1 MALEGLVRRLDRVI
15 NLDADVIIS
24 NILRDAE
31 FQRFIIDL
39 NTEEQLFD
47 QGIDSLGASLGD
59 YAATTIEGT
68 ANFEGKKDKGQRFDH
83 ITLKDTGDFYKSFA
97 IKVQNGGFLIVADGR
112 KEDTNLLEEY
122 GKEILGLTD
131 GNLQI
136 VIDAIKE
143 KLIPIILAAW
153 NA

>member
-1 MALEGLVRRLDRVI
+1 MALEGLIKRFNNVI
-15 NLDADVIIS
+15 NLDQDAIIS

-39 NTEEQLFD
+39 NTEEQLFE

-59 YAATTIEGT
+59 YTDFTKTVKSI
-68 ANFEGKKDKGQRFDH
+68 KGQRIDH
-83 ITLKDTGDFYKSFA
+83 ITLEDTGEFYKSFA
-97 IKVQNGGFLIVADGR
+97 IKVQNGGFLITADGQ

-131 GNLQI
+131 ENLQI

-143 KLIPIILAAW
+143 KLIPIILASYMA
-153 NA
+153 

>member
-1 MALEGLVRRLDRVI
+1 MALEGLIKRFNNVI
-15 NLDADVIIS
+15 NLDQDAIIS

-39 NTEEQLFD
+39 NTEEQLFE

-59 YAATTIEGT
+59 YTDFTKTVKSI
-68 ANFEGKKDKGQRFDH
+68 KGQRIDH
-83 ITLKDTGDFYKSFA
+83 ITLEDTGEFHKSFA
-97 IKVQNGGFLIVADGR
+97 IKVQNGGFLITADGQ

-131 GNLQI
+131 ENLQI

-143 KLIPIILAAW
+143 KLIPIILASYMA
-153 NA
+153 

>member
-15 NLDADVIIS
+15 NLDVDVIIS

>member
-1 MALEGLVRRLDRVI
+1 MALEGLVKRFNNVI
-15 NLDADVIIS
+15 NLDQDVIIS

-39 NTEEQLFD
+39 NTEEQLFEK
-47 QGIDSLGASLGD
+47 GIDSFGASLGD
-59 YAATTIEGT
+59 YTDFTKTVKSI
-68 ANFEGKKDKGQRFDH
+68 KGQRIDH
-83 ITLKDTGDFYKSFA
+83 ITLEDTGEFYKSFA
-97 IKVQNGGFLIVADGR
+97 IKVQNGGFLITADGQ

-131 GNLQI
+131 ENLQI

-143 KLIPIILAAW
+143 KLIPIILTAW
-153 NA
+153 MA

>member
-1 MALEGLVRRLDRVI
+1 MALEGLISRLNNVI
-15 NLDADVIIS
+15 NLDQDVIIE
-24 NILRDAE
+24 NILKDAE

-39 NTEEQLFD
+39 NTEEQLFEK
-47 QGIDSLGASLGD
+47 GIDSLGASLGD

-83 ITLKDTGDFYKSFA
+83 ITLKDTGEFYKSFA
-97 IKVQNGGFLIVADGR
+97 IKVKNGGFLIVADGR

-131 GNLQI
+131 ENFQI
-136 VIDAIKE
+136 VIDAIKD
-143 KLIPIILAAW
+143 KLIPAILTVTMA
-153 NA
+153 

>member
-1 MALEGLVRRLDRVI
+1 MALEGLIKRFNNVI
-15 NLDADVIIS
+15 NLDQDAIIS

-39 NTEEQLFD
+39 NTEEQLFE

-59 YAATTIEGT
+59 YTDFTKTVKSI
-68 ANFEGKKDKGQRFDH
+68 KGQRIDH
-83 ITLKDTGDFYKSFA
+83 ITLEDTGEFYKSFA
-97 IKVQNGGFLIVADGR
+97 IKVQNGGFLITADGQ

-131 GNLQI
+131 ENLQI

-153 NA
+153 SA

>member
-1 MALEGLVRRLDRVI
+1 MALEGLIKRFNNVI
-15 NLDADVIIS
+15 NLDQDAIIS

-39 NTEEQLFD
+39 NTEEQLFE

-59 YAATTIEGT
+59 YTDFTKTVKSI
-68 ANFEGKKDKGQRFDH
+68 KGQRIDH
-83 ITLKDTGDFYKSFA
+83 ITLEDTGEFYKSFA
-97 IKVQNGGFLIVADGR
+97 IKVQNGGFLITADGQ

-131 GNLQI
+131 ENLQI

-143 KLIPIILAAW
+143 KLIPIILTSYMA
-153 NA
+153 

>member
-1 MALEGLVRRLDRVI
+1 MALEGLIKRFNNVI
-15 NLDADVIIS
+15 NLDQDAIIS

-39 NTEEQLFD
+39 NTEEQLFE

-59 YAATTIEGT
+59 YTDFTKTVKSI
-68 ANFEGKKDKGQRFDH
+68 KGQRIDH
-83 ITLKDTGDFYKSFA
+83 ITLEDTGEFYKSFA
-97 IKVQNGGFLIVADGR
+97 IKVQNGGFLITADGQ

-131 GNLQI
+131 ENLQI

-143 KLIPIILAAW
+143 KLIPIILTAYMA
-153 NA
+153 

>member
-1 MALEGLVRRLDRVI
+1 MALEGLIKRFNNVI
-15 NLDADVIIS
+15 NLDQDAIIS

-39 NTEEQLFD
+39 NTEEQLFEK
-47 QGIDSLGASLGD
+47 GIDSLGASLGD
-59 YAATTIEGT
+59 YTDFTKTVKSI
-68 ANFEGKKDKGQRFDH
+68 KGQRIDH
-83 ITLKDTGDFYKSFA
+83 ITLEDTGEFYKSFA
-97 IKVQNGGFLIVADGR
+97 IKVQNGGFLITADGQ

-131 GNLQI
+131 ENLQI

-143 KLIPIILAAW
+143 KLIPIILASYMA
-153 NA
+153 

>member
-1 MALEGLVRRLDRVI
+1 MALEGLIKRFNNVI
-15 NLDADVIIS
+15 NLDQDAIIS

-39 NTEEQLFD
+39 NTEEQLFE

-59 YAATTIEGT
+59 YTDFTKTVKSI
-68 ANFEGKKDKGQRFDH
+68 KGQRIDH
-83 ITLKDTGDFYKSFA
+83 ITLEDTGEFYKSFA
-97 IKVQNGGFLIVADGR
+97 IKVKNGGFLITADGQ

-131 GNLQI
+131 ENLQI

-143 KLIPIILAAW
+143 KLIPIILASYMA
-153 NA
+153 

>member
-15 NLDADVIIS
+15 NLDIDAVIS
-24 NILRDAE
+24 NILKDAE

-39 NTEEQLFD
+39 NTEGQLFEK
-47 QGIDSLGASLGD
+47 GIDSLGASLGEYTD
-59 YAATTIEGT
+59 FTKAVKNI
-68 ANFEGKKDKGQRFDH
+68 KGQRTDH
-83 ITLKDTGDFYKSFA
+83 ITLLDTETFYKSFA
-97 IKVQNGGFLIVADGR
+97 VKVQNGGFLIIADGQ

-131 GNLQI
+131 ENLQI
-136 VIDAIKE
+136 VIDAIRD